1 MLWRFCIW
9 PFSGGIVGYSAFIYG
24 MHHLPVALVSIY
36 TYINPM
42 VAVALGW
49 WFYREPFG
57 WRETVA
63 MVVIFAGVSI
73 LKWTTARSRRP
84 EEASVPIE

>member
-1 MLWRFCIW
+1 
-9 PFSGGIVGYSAFIYG
+9 
-24 MHHLPVALVSIY
+24 
-36 TYINPM
+36 

-63 MVVIFAGVSI
+63 MVVIFAGVAI
-73 LKWTTARSRRP
+73 VKLTTRRSLRP
-84 EEASVPIE
+84 EEESVPIE

>member
-1 MLWRFCIW
+1 
-9 PFSGGIVGYSAFIYG
+9 

-57 WRETVA
+57 WRETAA
-63 MVVIFAGVSI
+63 MAIIFAGVAMVKRASH
-73 LKWTTARSRRP
+73 TSARRSRP
-84 EEASVPIE
+84 LEQESSIPIE